1 MVLLMCQN
9 LTQTF
14 WRGKLTVRKSYK
26 NGFSWDQED
35 FRKLP
40 ELQMTF
46 LLCDVKG
53 SYIKINITL

>member
-1 MVLLMCQN
+1 MVLLICQN

-14 WRGKLTVRKSYK
+14 WRGNLTVRKSYK
-26 NGFSWDQED
+26 NGFWDQED

-46 LLCDVKG
+46 LLWYVKC
-53 SYIKINITL
+53 SYIKTNITL